1 MRWSRLA
8 TLDEFWD
15 GSMPR
20 VIAHRGFS
28 GRAPENTRIAFD
40 QAIDAGAD
48 MVELD
53 VLLSRDG
60 EVVVIHDETLDRTTN
75 GSGPVSEHDLDE
87 LRRLDAGSWFDPA
100 FAGER
105 LPILDEVLDIV
116 RGRILLNV
124 EIKAGLSMA
133 AQAILVPKVVEQI
146 LIRDMTEQ
154 VIISSFD
161 PRPLGRL
168 RAVAPE
174 IQRASLY
181 NQLLHSGLLPHQVT
195 DQVAAGAFHV
205 GADQLDDEMLR
216 DAAAHD
222 LPVAVYTVNER
233 QAMAY
238 WIERGV
244 SAIFTDRPDVMVD
257 LVRP

>member
-1 MRWSRLA
+1 MPWSRPT

-28 GRAPENTRIAFD
+28 GRAPENTLIAF
-40 QAIDAGAD
+40 QRAIDARAD

-53 VLLSRDG
+53 VLLSGDG
-60 EVVVIHDETLDRTTN
+60 EVVVIHDETLDRTTS
-75 GSGPVSEHDLDE
+75 GSGPVLSQDLE
-87 LRRLDAGSWFDPA
+87 ALRRLDAGSWFDPS

-105 LPILDEVLDIV
+105 LPILAEVLDQL

-124 EIKAGLSMA
+124 EIKAGLSMDT
-133 AQAILVPKVVEQI
+133 QAILVPKLADQV
-146 LIRDMTEQ
+146 LRRDMTQQ
-154 VIISSFD
+154 VMVSSFD
-161 PRPLGRL
+161 PRALVRL

-181 NQLLHSGLLPHQVT
+181 SRQVHHGLRPNQVT
-195 DQVAAGAFHV
+195 AQVAACAFHV

-222 LPVAVYTVNER
+222 LPVAVYTVNDR
-233 QAMAY
+233 QAMAF
-238 WIERGV
+238 WIEKGV